1 MSNTGLL
8 RKGIALAAIIPFT
21 VFGLTACAGGSGSDE
36 TAERTREP
44 KATSQESQG
53 DAGSSGGSL
62 PFPFPDGS
70 DQGSSDSGASGVE
83 SSDAGSAGGSSGS
96 GANGSGSSG
105 SNGSGSSGNN
115 SSGNGVVKYDDIDL
129 SNVNWTTLCSSDT
142 DSQYVIASDDD
153 ATGDETGPTLM
164 VSADENGKPDYLFI
178 SEGSSDGA
186 TSLYWSSTADAGS
199 VTMNFNGDKFSAS
212 GEAFYFSDYSYKNP
226 ISFEIQLTCDVT
238 Y

>member
-1 MSNTGLL
+1 MSNIGLL
-8 RKGIALAAIIPFT
+8 RKGIALAAIVPIT
-21 VFGLTACAGGSGSDE
+21 VFGLSACAGASSEE

-44 KATSQESQG
+44 KATSPQSQSESDSTG
-53 DAGSSGGSL
+53 GGSL

-70 DQGSSDSGASGVE
+70 DDASSDADASGGIE
-83 SSDAGSAGGSSGS
+83 SSDAGASGDSSGT
-96 GANGSGSSG
+96 GTSG
-105 SNGSGSSGNN
+105 SNGSGN
-115 SSGNGVVKYDDIDL
+115 SSGGSSSGGNSVVKYDDIDL
-129 SNVNWTTLCSSDT
+129 SNVSWTTLCSSDS
-142 DSQYVIASDDD
+142 DSQYVIASDTE

-164 VSADENGKPDYLFI
+164 ISADEDGQPDYLFI
-178 SEGSSDGA
+178 SEGTSDGA

-226 ISFEIQLTCDVT
+226 ISFEIQLTCDVM